1 MPYAN
6 VWEPRGVCTQ
16 FSGFVTAEEYVRSA
30 EDICADPRFDE
41 LRFVIKDLLAIDGHS
56 IDREAVEPIAAI
68 RYGARYTNPNIYL
81 ILLTADP
88 RLAPLARPDS
98 KSFLRGLYDTLRVRG
113 RGRRPPLARG
123 PAASDAA
130 RRRAQVVRRRR
141 CASPPK
147 RHWMGYAVRYPASH
161 P

>member
-56 IDREAVEPIAAI
+56 IDPEAVDPIAAI

-88 RLAPLARPDS
+88 RLAPLAQPDS
-98 KSFLRGLYDTLRVRG
+98 KSFLRGLYDSC
-113 RGRRPPLARG
+113 AF
-123 PAASDAA
+123 ADEAAA
-130 RRRAQVVRRRR
+130 RRWLAAQ
-141 CASPPK
+141 PPLTRLGVALK
-147 RHWMGYAVRYPASH
+147 P
-161 P
+161 

>member
-68 RYGARYTNPNIYL
+68 RYGARYSNPNIYL

-98 KSFLRGLYDTLRVRG
+98 KSFLRGLYDTC
-113 RGRRPPLARG
+113 AF
-123 PAASDAA
+123 ADEAAA
-130 RRRAQVVRRRR
+130 RRWLAAQ
-141 CASPPK
+141 PPLTRLGAALK
-147 RHWMGYAVRYPASH
+147 S
-161 P
+161 